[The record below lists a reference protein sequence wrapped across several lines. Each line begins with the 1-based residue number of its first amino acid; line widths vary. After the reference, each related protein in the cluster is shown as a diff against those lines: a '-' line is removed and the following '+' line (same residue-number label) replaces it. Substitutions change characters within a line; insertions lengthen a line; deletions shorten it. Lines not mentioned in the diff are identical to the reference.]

1 MKMMNLRDI
10 HTTLENMG
18 FPVEEVRR
26 ESDVAVSVTLG
37 RKATETQR
45 ERAQTMVNVF
55 ADSGREDFAEFA
67 AGYVTALEAL
77 PTVEAIEAAKKMDDL
92 RAMAVALRDYIDQ
105 YVH

>member
-1 MKMMNLRDI
+1 MKMLNLRDI
-10 HTTLENMG
+10 HTTLERMG

-26 ESDVAVSVTLG
+26 ESDAAVSVTLI

-45 ERAQTMVNVF
+45 ERAQGMVNVF
-55 ADSGREDFAEFA
+55 VDSGREDFAEFA

-77 PTVEAIEAAKKMDDL
+77 PTVEDIQANNKTGDL
-92 RAMAVALRDYIDQ
+92 RAMAVALRTYIDQ